1 MRKRDKVKKFKVIIT
16 FLENIFRFLPKK
28 ICYLIL
34 SYCRN
39 LQGNIG
45 FLLRYLALTRLTK
58 KCGSNIAIFPGVY
71 LHRLENLIIGSNV
84 SIHSMCYIDAIGG
97 ITIGDDVSIAHN
109 SSILSEEHNY
119 NDLTKNI
126 KDQGCSYKFTEIE
139 NNVWIGAGVRILAG
153 STIKTGNVIAAGSVV
168 KNTIESNSLYA
179 GIPAKLI
186 KKRGL

>member
-1 MRKRDKVKKFKVIIT
+1 MRKRDKAKKFKVIIT
-16 FLENIFRFLPKK
+16 FLESIFSFLPKK

-39 LQGNIG
+39 SQGNIG

-71 LHRLENLIIGSNV
+71 LHRVENLIIGSNV
-84 SIHSMCYIDAIGG
+84 SIHSMCYIDAVGG

-109 SSILSEEHNY
+109 SSLLSEEHNY
-119 NDLTKNI
+119 NDLKKNI
-126 KDQGCSYKFTEIE
+126 KDQGCVSKSTKIE

-153 STIKTGNVIAAGSVV
+153 ATVKTGNVIAAGSVV